1 MRLEGLQ
8 KLQRECGFQLQ
19 VEDGDF
25 REKRAYELTEQY
37 GRDADAIVC
46 ASDLMAIGA
55 INALKKMNIFRRVS
69 GFDGISLMG
78 YMIPYNNIFCI
89 IGEQQTG
96 LLEPIFGCGKG
107 VLIVPGI
114 CGKAFVL
121 KQVALVFNPLRNGNL
136 VILKYGSCC
145 DIEIMLASI
154 AVIYLNTILVKSMD
168 G

>member
-1 MRLEGLQ
+1 
-8 KLQRECGFQLQ
+8 
-19 VEDGDF
+19 
-25 REKRAYELTEQY
+25 
-37 GRDADAIVC
+37 
-46 ASDLMAIGA
+46 
-55 INALKKMNIFRRVS
+55 
-69 GFDGISLMG
+69 
-78 YMIPYNNIFCI
+78 MIPYNNIFCI
-89 IGEQQTG
+89 ISEQQTG

-154 AVIYLNTILVKSMD
+154 AVIYLNTILVKSMFLD
-168 G
+168 IL